1 MNYPYLAI
9 FGRGLINKFKAVVHQ
24 LYLCMKMP
32 ASRGIITVRGDQQ
45 LARDIERGVA
55 PGQRN
60 IHVLEAQKTT
70 TSGKISKEKVTFDE
84 GYEVKRVPLDKHLLD
99 KVVTISATL
108 SEEEEK
114 ELLDF
119 LNKNKD
125 VFAWSASDLR
135 GVSKNIVEHR
145 LDSRP
150 GVKPKKQKP
159 QKMSDEI
166 VFS

>member
-1 MNYPYLAI
+1 
-9 FGRGLINKFKAVVHQ
+9 
-24 LYLCMKMP
+24 MKMP
-32 ASRGIITVRGDQQ
+32 ASRGIITVRGNQQ

-60 IHVLEAQKTT
+60 VHALEAERSSLTAKPN
-70 TSGKISKEKVTFDE
+70 KEKVTFDE
-84 GYEVKRVPLDKHLLD
+84 GCEVKRVPLDKHLPD

-125 VFAWSASDLR
+125 VFAWSAS
-135 GVSKNIVEHR
+135 K
-145 LDSRP
+145 
-150 GVKPKKQKP
+150 
-159 QKMSDEI
+159 
-166 VFS
+166 